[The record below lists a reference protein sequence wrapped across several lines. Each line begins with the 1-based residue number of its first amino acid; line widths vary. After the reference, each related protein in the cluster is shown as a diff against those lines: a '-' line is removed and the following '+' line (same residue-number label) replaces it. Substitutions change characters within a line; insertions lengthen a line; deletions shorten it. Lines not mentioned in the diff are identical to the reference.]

1 MSTASTAC
9 RSRRRETAGPAAFFV
24 RTMVRAAGA
33 ARQMSA
39 TGSRLL
45 RTGGH
50 SETVGGAQDC
60 GLNLSPLTNML
71 PVQWYALH

>member
-9 RSRRRETAGPAAFFV
+9 RSRRRETAGPATFFV
-24 RTMVRAAGA
+24 RTMVRAACA
-33 ARQMSA
+33 SRRMRA

-45 RTGGH
+45 RAGGH
-50 SETVGGAQDC
+50 TETVGGALDC
-60 GLNLSPLTNML
+60 GLSLSPLTNML

>member
-9 RSRRRETAGPAAFFV
+9 GSRRRETAGPAAFFV

-33 ARQMSA
+33 ARRMSA

-45 RTGGH
+45 RAGGH
-50 SETVGGAQDC
+50 TETIGGALDC
-60 GLNLSPLTNML
+60 GLGLSPLTNVL
-71 PVQWYALH
+71 PVQWYALY